1 MTKVTIASVS
11 DDQNTVT
18 LSNGIVLKAVNVD
31 YFSCR
36 DCYIYDNGIPC
47 GGFYFCVPGGRKDG
61 KNANFVI
68 DESKCES
75 LEVVIDGRRF
85 TADNTADAKW
95 LKDIFSNKLEG
106 K

>member
-18 LSNGIVLKAVNVD
+18 LSNGIVLNAVESD
-31 YFSCR
+31 HSGCSA
-36 DCYIYDNGIPC
+36 CYIDNNNISC
-47 GGFYFCVPGGRKDG
+47 AGFLACVPAGRKDG
-61 KNANFVI
+61 KNRVFVI
-68 DESKCES
+68 DESKCEP
-75 LEVVIDGRRF
+75 LEVVIDGRKF

-95 LKDIFSNKLEG
+95 LKDFIENKLEG